1 MANKNSVNIQL
12 NINTAFTNIDQ
23 AVKDFKSKISN
34 LNISE
39 GLELDLTK
47 NFQKQAKEI
56 QSTLKQVGTFD
67 FTTGSSKEYLA
78 LVTKLKN
85 EYSSLSAMIKQY
97 RDTFVTTADSVIQNQ
112 NQIIN
117 SITKDIDA
125 KKAQLDVLKQGEAA
139 YNKQVSGVGQLSEE
153 EKKLA
158 QIYSNNIPQ
167 IKQLNSEITTLTK
180 SRAGHKGVVTKLTKE
195 STNYQQILGQ
205 EEQTLKV
212 TKSSIDSVT
221 SANAKN
227 LEQLKQLEQLK
238 KSETKAAE
246 EAAKAAEKEAKAK
259 QELQKV
265 SQTFVKDI
273 TKEDVETD
281 KLTNAI
287 SQQIIQWT
295 SFSAIVHAAQ
305 RAIKDIIQTYQ
316 ELDDNLSAISAVSG
330 ISTQELW
337 GDMPSMIDNANKLAL
352 SINDLTD
359 GMLTLYQ
366 QGLNTAEVETRLDAA
381 GKLAAISQQDLGTAV
396 DQLTAIMNTFN
407 LSTEDSARV
416 VDILANESANSAI
429 SVAEL
434 GTALQP
440 VASLAASAGM
450 SLETTTA
457 FITTMES
464 TTRQSASVIG
474 NALKTIIARFQQLKT
489 SSDELEDGTSANDV
503 EKALA
508 SAGVALRDATGNFRD
523 FDEVIMELSSKW
535 DTLDSNTQ
543 RYIATVGAGTRQ
555 QSQFIALVSNYAKNV
570 ENISTATN
578 SAGAAEKQF
587 QAVSN
592 NLSSAL
598 TRLDNSFASLKTSWT
613 GSINIITLLVDAL
626 SALVNVIAKV
636 PLGLQLAT
644 AAFGVLIVK
653 QTAAELASQKLVIQ
667 MAKETAARKM
677 LSSIEDSSLD
687 SDKKLVV
694 LKELLSAKSK
704 GLSASELYLSGV
716 LKDLTKAERVE
727 IISAYKSI
735 TANETLK
742 ISFDLIRTSALKAAA
757 AIKAFILENPE
768 IVAIAAVVGIAVTAF
783 TALQNQ
789 SKKTQEQI
797 DNLTNSIR
805 ELNSSAQET
814 QGIADSLDGY
824 IDALKQAHGAG
835 EDLTSIRKEIEKSGY
850 LEKTGVDVLTA
861 SYEDLLEILQ
871 QVSDEKGKQASI
883 ERGKALNKQAE
894 LNKIN
899 TEDAYKNT
907 SDDVHTAYYK
917 NNGED
922 VSNLFIE
929 SHRYSSDPEIQEDI
943 IEQGLKVKYYAI
955 IDGQKKY
962 FDTYKAAKEAIY
974 DARDKQETP
983 SQNYSNQNAQDLINT
998 VESVEQDFFTSLN
1011 LSAEQ
1016 SISLI
1021 KIWGSKI
1028 GNAIIDEKT
1037 NTITPAFRDFMEDVG
1052 PALTENANQLNIT
1065 TEDIFNYLNGNF
1077 TNLNYETISA
1087 IQEALNSTIASIE
1100 DNQKDQLQIFTNDAL
1115 ENYDNTRKQL
1125 SNKLTSGDYQIID
1138 KTTAERIGIQGLQIL
1153 EDTLERQGAKS
1164 AEALGNIF
1172 SDLIS
1177 QGISNTNLESA
1188 MSQLY
1193 DAFSNLDVSD
1203 IDSVTKVTEQLQ
1215 SLANQGIIT
1224 NDQVIVLL
1232 NTLGEYNKTIGL
1244 LTSSTNQANSQVEFF
1259 NQALD
1264 NGYNTFEEME
1274 QAATTAGLSIEEVG
1288 AHIDSTTGKW
1298 IASKDAVHNYAVEL
1312 GNATAAEA
1320 NSILAKAALE
1330 NQSLANAIA
1339 MDNEAI
1345 ASNGLTTTEVGNT
1358 IMALQSKK
1366 EKAKADVDLAQSA
1379 VDSAKT
1385 QLDVAQGNAAAVEG
1399 SVNSQAENQKIAIR
1413 NTSKMGQAIKSIIE
1427 GIVNAWP
1434 ALGKF
1439 FGGFS
1444 DAIGVAA
1451 DETVE
1456 SAKSSADAVADA
1468 QKNLDNANENLAA
1481 AQDHLN
1487 EIDQGISILE
1497 SYKGAINGATN
1508 GLKNYGQAA
1517 KRAGSGGS
1525 SAANGTNEATDAL
1538 EAQKDAL
1545 QKVINQWEDYKSKLE
1560 DSKQALEDQ
1569 KSALEELNDKLKD
1582 NLELYLDLIKTKLND
1597 EIDRQTT
1604 AVEAYYDAIKNTI
1617 QSQIDAFEDQLDEL
1631 KRKADELQDKADE
1644 LQEEAEKQED
1654 SLNKLYEAA
1663 TSYYEAVQSGI
1674 DNEINL
1680 QDDAIEKNEYKI
1692 SLLEQQK
1699 EAIQEQI
1706 DNLDKAADSESKLLN
1721 LEKARDALANARNQ
1735 KTRMVLT
1742 NGGGW
1747 RLKTDAAAV
1756 QDAQSNLA
1764 SAEKDYQKELLERQ
1778 QEKLDDQISELE
1790 EQNDKIEDI
1799 KEDLEE
1805 QKDSIDNIIQDWDD
1819 AADNLG
1825 KTTSELEE
1833 QTRLLEMIAQASQ
1846 AERDDMLNDFQ
1857 SNVAQNN
1864 DQFQNASDATNE
1876 VNQASNEYDY
1886 QNNAD
1891 NQDSISAAIEALK
1904 QQQNLTDEALKQYF
1918 ENLLSNNAEEVAIQ
1932 QQMQELVNQ
1941 IIQNG
1946 NGSLEA
1952 FLEYQGQINEALQ
1965 AANEFASNQAEYI
1978 NKINETIGFYEEWSN
1993 RLDMT
1998 SSEINERQ
2006 QIMNE
2011 INNSTLAS
2019 LLEGGSTFNQLQG
2032 QYDEIV
2038 RNNDEA
2044 VRIQEQIDEIDAQID
2059 QVQDQIDS
2067 LKAQQEEISK
2077 QEQQLSNA
2085 NTNKTTSAAKS
2096 AGSGV
2101 SKSVSNASTEIS
2113 GATDKVNKSVGTFQ
2127 TDLSFR
2133 LGVVNGSLTGIK
2145 SVLDQINQKDFNI
2158 TVNSPVSG
2166 YLGGVGGR
2174 SFGGPIGFST
2184 GGVDDFTK
2192 TVAVHGTKNRPELVL
2207 NNSQSAALFKYID
2220 SMTRIPTLSSAGSAR
2235 NALQAFNNTTNNTT
2249 NEGTSFTGCE
2259 FNIES
2264 NASNLDSL
2272 VRELKQSSSIKRK

>member
-85 EYSSLSAMIKQY
+85 EYSSLSAMVKQY

-158 QIYSNNIPQ
+158 QTYSNNIPQ
-167 IKQLNSEITTLTK
+167 IKQLNFEITTLTK
-180 SRAGHKGVVTKLTKE
+180 SRAGHKSIVTKLTRE

-227 LEQLKQLEQLK
+227 LEQLKQSEQLK

-246 EAAKAAEKEAKAK
+246 EAAKAVEKEAKAK

-273 TKEDVETD
+273 TKEAVETD

-305 RAIKDIIQTYQ
+305 RSIKDIIQTYQ

-366 QGLNTAEVETRLDAA
+366 QGLNTVEVETRLDAA

-489 SSDELEDGTSANDV
+489 SSDALEDGTSANDV

-598 TRLDNSFASLKTSWT
+598 TRLDNGFTAIKTSWT
-613 GSINIITLLVDAL
+613 DSINVLTLLVDAL
-626 SALVNVIAKV
+626 SGLLRVIALI
-636 PLGLQLAT
+636 PAPIQLVT
-644 AAFGVLIVK
+644 VAFGAMVAK
-653 QTAAELASQKLVIQ
+653 QVASELQSQRNIAQMFKEAAAQEMLETVQK
-667 MAKETAARKM
+667 
-677 LSSIEDSSLD
+677 SSL
-687 SDKKLVV
+687 STNEKIAV
-694 LKELLSAKSK
+694 LKELLRSKSK
-704 GLSASELYLSGV
+704 GLTEAQVAESLV
-716 LKDLTKAERVE
+716 LKGLTEAEKTQVVT
-727 IISAYKSI
+727 AYSEV
-735 TANETLK
+735 TANTAVEL
-742 ISFDLIRTSALKAAA
+742 SFDLIKTSALKATA
-757 AIKAFILENPE
+757 AIKTFATQHPIILAISLAISVAAAAFS
-768 IVAIAAVVGIAVTAF
+768 F
-783 TALQNQ
+783 FQ
-789 SKKTQEQI
+789 SQAEKAKQKIEDLI
-797 DNLTNSIR
+797 SSIR

-824 IDALKQAHGAG
+824 IDSLKQAHAAG
-835 EDLTSIRKEIEKSGY
+835 EDLTSIRKEIESSGY
-850 LEKTGVDVLTA
+850 LEKTGIDVLTA
-861 SYEDLLEILQ
+861 SYKDLLEILQ
-871 QVSDEKGKQASI
+871 QVSDEKEKQASI
-883 ERGKALNKQAE
+883 DRGKALLQEASLDQINGKKSVKNTNKQIEKQYYDQEGNKANLPASNYLGE
-894 LNKIN
+894 TEYQQITRLNYTVKYSVNIDGKIQ
-899 TEDAYKNT
+899 TFDTQQEAEDALEQ
-907 SDDVHTAYYK
+907 AI
-917 NNGED
+917 ED
-922 VSNLFIE
+922 
-929 SHRYSSDPEIQEDI
+929 
-943 IEQGLKVKYYAI
+943 
-955 IDGQKKY
+955 
-962 FDTYKAAKEAIY
+962 FDNPK
-974 DARDKQETP
+974 
-983 SQNYSNQNAQDLINT
+983 QNYSTSDATDIVNAIQDIDQN
-998 VESVEQDFFTSLN
+998 FFTALN
-1011 LSAEQ
+1011 LSSEQ
-1016 SISLI
+1016 ASGLI
-1021 KIWGSKI
+1021 QIWGAKI
-1028 GNAIIDEKT
+1028 GGSIYDSEKEE
-1037 NTITPAFRDFMEDVG
+1037 IEPAFQNFITGIGQSVAQAGE
-1052 PALTENANQLNIT
+1052 QLNVST
-1065 TEDIFNYLNGNF
+1065 KDIFNYLNGNF
-1077 TNLNYETISA
+1077 SNLNQETINA
-1087 IQEALNSTIASIE
+1087 IQSALQSAVNQLEGEQKEQLNEFVENSNDAY
-1100 DNQKDQLQIFTNDAL
+1100 NDAL
-1115 ENYDNTRKQL
+1115 DELRDSLTQDYQL
-1125 SNKLTSGDYQIID
+1125 LSDEDAGSLGFEALQKIQDALESGGKDFAQTAAQILTGDISDALKDTDFTGNAEQIID
-1138 KTTAERIGIQGLQIL
+1138 DLQNVL
-1153 EDTLERQGAKS
+1153 DNTDT
-1164 AEALGNIF
+1164 
-1172 SDLIS
+1172 
-1177 QGISNTNLESA
+1177 
-1188 MSQLY
+1188 
-1193 DAFSNLDVSD
+1193 SNLDSL
-1203 IDSVTKVTEQLQ
+1203 TESIKFLTESEYANLPIVQDLILYYQQLQ
-1215 SLANQGIIT
+1215 GALVDSNNVMTNAYQTAENYENALTAVANAASGT
-1224 NDQVIVLL
+1224 VI
-1232 NTLGEYNKTIGL
+1232 
-1244 LTSSTNQANSQVEFF
+1244 SWSDVESVMT
-1259 NQALD
+1259 A
-1264 NGYNTFEEME
+1264 
-1274 QAATTAGLSIEEVG
+1274 AGLS
-1288 AHIDSTTGKW
+1288 AND
-1298 IASKDAVHNYAVEL
+1298 ASKYFERVAGGFTLTAQNAQLLVDKLAGAT
-1312 GNATAAEA
+1312 NATYEQAISEQESAKASHTANAEKITSLAKYLRSLALKAQAEGEAVVASASLVSAEVTVAEA
-1320 NSILAKAALE
+1320 IDQV
-1330 NQSLANAIA
+1330 NQIA
-1339 MDNEAI
+1339 GGEA
-1345 ASNGLTTTEVGNT
+1345 ST
-1358 IMALQSKK
+1358 I
-1366 EKAKADVDLAQSA
+1366 
-1379 VDSAKT
+1379 T
-1385 QLDVAQGNAAAVEG
+1385 QLAVNTSYTADQLTAFANELTSMAADERSAAAAAQQNIDMLKNMQAGAASAANSWRNYGNAAKSGGGDG
-1399 SVNSQAENQKIAIR
+1399 S
-1413 NTSKMGQAIKSIIE
+1413 
-1427 GIVNAWP
+1427 NA
-1434 ALGKF
+1434 A
-1439 FGGFS
+1439 
-1444 DAIGVAA
+1444 
-1451 DETVE
+1451 
-1456 SAKSSADAVADA
+1456 ADAV
-1468 QKNLDNANENLAA
+1468 
-1481 AQDHLN
+1481 
-1487 EIDQGISILE
+1487 
-1497 SYKGAINGATN
+1497 
-1508 GLKNYGQAA
+1508 
-1517 KRAGSGGS
+1517 
-1525 SAANGTNEATDAL
+1525 NEAKEAL

-1545 QKVINQWEDYKSKLE
+1545 QKVIDQWEDYKEELE
-1560 DSKQALEDQ
+1560 SQKDALEEQ
-1569 KSALEELNDKLKD
+1569 KDALEELNDKLKD
-1582 NLELYLDLIKTKLND
+1582 NLELYLDLIKTKLED

-1747 RLKTDAAAV
+1747 RLKTDTAAV
-1756 QDAQSNLA
+1756 QDVQSNLA

-1833 QTRLLEMIAQASQ
+1833 QTRLLEKITSATE
-1846 AERDDMLNDFQ
+1846 AERNEMLQGFQ

-1864 DQFQNASDATNE
+1864 NQFQAAADATNE
-1876 VNQASNEYDY
+1876 ANQASNKYDY

-1946 NGSLEA
+1946 NGSLDA

-2011 INNSTLAS
+2011 INNATLAS

-2044 VRIQEQIDEIDAQID
+2044 VRIQEQIDGIDAQID

-2067 LKAQQEEISK
+2067 LKAQQQILSD
-2077 QEQQLSNA
+2077 QQKALDKA
-2085 NTNKTTSAAKS
+2085 NTYSVTKATES

-2113 GATDKVNKSVGTFQ
+2113 GATDEVNKSVSNLQ
-2127 TDLSFR
+2127 TSSSDKLDLT
-2133 LGVVNGSLTGIK
+2133 NGNLSNIK
-2145 SVLDQINQKDFNI
+2145 GVLDQINQKDFN
-2158 TVNSPVSG
+2158 VS
-2166 YLGGVGGR
+2166 LI
-2174 SFGGPIGFST
+2174 SFGSKKEDAVGSHGTQIGFST

-2235 NALQAFNNTTNNTT
+2235 NALQAFNSTTNNTT

-2264 NASNLDSL
+2264 NANNLDSL

>member
-34 LNISE
+34 LNISSQL
-39 GLELDLTK
+39 GNDLVN
-47 NFQKQAKEI
+47 NFQKQAVQIKN
-56 QSTLKQVGTFD
+56 TLQQVGNYD
-67 FTTGSSKEYLA
+67 LSAGGSGNTKEY
-78 LVTKLKN
+78 TKLVQQLKDQ
-85 EYSSLSAMIKQY
+85 YASLNSMIKQY
-97 RDTFVTTADSVIQNQ
+97 SDTFIAKTTQNIEKQKEEIAVKTTSIQAYEKELAALEEGKDAYLSLQ
-112 NQIIN
+112 AG
-117 SITKDIDA
+117 STDLTK
-125 KKAQLDVLKQGEAA
+125 K
-139 YNKQVSGVGQLSEE
+139 
-153 EKKLA
+153 EKELA
-158 QIYSNNIPQ
+158 QTYESNIPKINEINEK
-167 IKQLNSEITTLTK
+167 IKALTK
-180 SRAGHKGVVTKLTKE
+180 SRSAHQGALTKSERALKAHNQVLEEEKNQSKVIKNEIDQVTNSRKQEVAQLKE
-195 STNYQQILGQ
+195 SEIQLDKNTKSRE
-205 EEQTLKV
+205 EEQEALEKWQRT
-212 TKSSIDSVT
+212 SSTFGKDFI
-221 SANAKN
+221 N
-227 LEQLKQLEQLK
+227 
-238 KSETKAAE
+238 
-246 EAAKAAEKEAKAK
+246 AAKGSDS
-259 QELQKV
+259 L
-265 SQTFVKDI
+265 SDS
-273 TKEDVETD
+273 
-281 KLTNAI
+281 L
-287 SQQIIQWT
+287 SRQIIQWT
-295 SFSAIVHAAQ
+295 SFNAIVKVAQ
-305 RAIKDIIQTYQ
+305 RAISDIIQTYQ

-366 QGLNTAEVETRLDAA
+366 QGLNTVEVETRLDAA

-489 SSDELEDGTSANDV
+489 SSDDLEDGTSANDV

-587 QAVSN
+587 YAVSN

-613 GSINIITLLVDAL
+613 EGINVITLFVDVLTELIKGFASLPTGIQAASGALVVLSARLLATSTAQGKLASAQQIVNILNKTTLDSTQKQSVADLALAAAKKKLTAEQFKATLETSGLNDELKEQIVLFYNQTTGIKSLIQGFKNLGTTIKSTTKQLTTFLTSPIGIAL
-626 SALVNVIAKV
+626 SALAVSVGLITFHFEQEKEAAK
-636 PLGLQLAT
+636 
-644 AAFGVLIVK
+644 
-653 QTAAELASQKLVIQ
+653 
-667 MAKETAARKM
+667 
-677 LSSIEDSSLD
+677 
-687 SDKKLVV
+687 
-694 LKELLSAKSK
+694 
-704 GLSASELYLSGV
+704 
-716 LKDLTKAERVE
+716 KAQE
-727 IISAYKSI
+727 
-735 TANETLK
+735 
-742 ISFDLIRTSALKAAA
+742 
-757 AIKAFILENPE
+757 AI
-768 IVAIAAVVGIAVTAF
+768 
-783 TALQNQ
+783 
-789 SKKTQEQI
+789 
-797 DNLTNSIR
+797 DD
-805 ELNSSAQET
+805 LNSSSQEHADQAQAYET
-814 QGIADSLDGY
+814 EIQSLQDY
-824 IDALKQAHGAG
+824 AEKLKEAYSAG
-835 EDLTSIRKEIEKSGY
+835 QDLTDIKKEIANSFDESV
-850 LEKTGVDVLTA
+850 LGVDAERA
-861 SYEDLLEILQ
+861 SYEDLTQAINETI
-871 QVSDEKGKQASI
+871 DAKEKLVKIEQAQSI
-883 ERGKALNKQAE
+883 IDKENANKQEAQRLKELKNNVTGLSSNAGEWKYTENGKEKSMSAASFTLRAKREGKTEKELATGLSATLTYNLKDANGNVIFSGTEEEFDKELDRLRGNFYTKDEAE
-894 LNKIN
+894 ALYVQSKDNGYDFGNTFNFDQIIN
-899 TEDAYKNT
+899 TIQLAKQQLGSEI
-907 SDDVHTAYYK
+907 VGE
-917 NNGED
+917 NGL
-922 VSNLFIE
+922 SNL
-929 SHRYSSDPEIQEDI
+929 
-943 IEQGLKVKYYAI
+943 
-955 IDGQKKY
+955 Y
-962 FDTYKAAKEAIY
+962 FDFQTELESVQQQIQAKLGISANDFFAYING
-974 DARDKQETP
+974 
-983 SQNYSNQNAQDLINT
+983 NYSQLSSETLNALQTEFD
-998 VESVEQDFFTSLN
+998 N
-1011 LSAEQ
+1011 LSAGYNADIESSLEDSTNSVKGAMVSANESYKQ
-1016 SISLI
+1016 AFDDAYAKIADYGIISREDAEALGLGTTERVVNAFESGGVEAAELI
-1021 KIWGSKI
+1021 RDILNG
-1028 GNAIIDEKT
+1028 AITKAFADVEIPSEIPDE
-1037 NTITPAFRDFMEDVG
+1037 I
-1052 PALTENANQLNIT
+1052 ANQFKEVLGDSFSDIDFSSLGT
-1065 TEDIFNYLNGNF
+1065 AVEDL
-1077 TNLNYETISA
+1077 
-1087 IQEALNSTIASIE
+1087 
-1100 DNQKDQLQIFTNDAL
+1100 
-1115 ENYDNTRKQL
+1115 L
-1125 SNKLTSGDYQIID
+1125 SSFDSGDLSFSNLIESLELLETLCPGVSDQINSIVAALQAE
-1138 KTTAERIGIQGLQIL
+1138 KAAQEETFTTMTNVNQVWSDFNQGLQIAQNL
-1153 EDTLERQGAKS
+1153 ASETGASFEEMSTLAELLGTTVDQLIASGSLTAIGDKYYTNAQQAQEWITSLYGLSDAELAS
-1164 AEALGNIF
+1164 AEA
-1172 SDLIS
+1172 
-1177 QGISNTNLESA
+1177 
-1188 MSQLY
+1188 
-1193 DAFSNLDVSD
+1193 
-1203 IDSVTKVTEQLQ
+1203 
-1215 SLANQGIIT
+1215 
-1224 NDQVIVLL
+1224 
-1232 NTLGEYNKTIGL
+1232 EYR
-1244 LTSSTNQANSQVEFF
+1244 
-1259 NQALD
+1259 
-1264 NGYNTFEEME
+1264 
-1274 QAATTAGLSIEEVG
+1274 
-1288 AHIDSTTGKW
+1288 
-1298 IASKDAVHNYAVEL
+1298 
-1312 GNATAAEA
+1312 AAEA
-1320 NSILAKAALE
+1320 TASSTASK
-1330 NQSLANAIA
+1330 IA
-1339 MDNEAI
+1339 GYKQQLDAAI
-1345 ASNGLTTTEVGNT
+1345 ASAKGTLATAQANVNAGPTFNKLKNAGIAAAKGMQQLNIQVGDAAPGVMEVADANVATADTLDQLVAELEQYSAKLGDAQAEQEA
-1358 IMALQSKK
+1358 MASDAG
-1366 EKAKADVDLAQSA
+1366 AKADFIAGLR
-1379 VDSAKT
+1379 T
-1385 QLDVAQGNAAAVEG
+1385 QLSGAKEDWQNYGKAASSGGGGG
-1399 SVNSQAENQKIAIR
+1399 SNK
-1413 NTSKMGQAIKSIIE
+1413 
-1427 GIVNAWP
+1427 
-1434 ALGKF
+1434 
-1439 FGGFS
+1439 
-1444 DAIGVAA
+1444 AA
-1451 DETVE
+1451 DGVNE
-1456 SAKSSADAVADA
+1456 AKEALDA
-1468 QKNLDNANENLAA
+1468 QKE
-1481 AQDHLN
+1481 
-1487 EIDQGISILE
+1487 
-1497 SYKGAINGATN
+1497 
-1508 GLKNYGQAA
+1508 
-1517 KRAGSGGS
+1517 
-1525 SAANGTNEATDAL
+1525 
-1538 EAQKDAL
+1538 AL
-1545 QKVINQWEDYKSKLE
+1545 QKVIDQWEDYKEELE
-1560 DSKQALEDQ
+1560 SQKDALEDQ
-1569 KSALEELNDKLKD
+1569 KDALEELNDKLKD
-1582 NLELYLDLIKTKLND
+1582 NLELYLDLIKTKLED

-1617 QSQIDAFEDQLDEL
+1617 QSQIDAFENQLDKL
-1631 KRKADELQDKADE
+1631 KRKADELQDKADG

-1699 EAIQEQI
+1699 DAFQDQI
-1706 DNLDKAADSESKLLN
+1706 DNLELTVMRFKDLLN

-1747 RLKTDAAAV
+1747 RLKTDTAAV

-1833 QTRLLEMIAQASQ
+1833 QTRLLEKIASATE
-1846 AERDDMLNDFQ
+1846 AERNEMLQGFQ

-1864 DQFQNASDATNE
+1864 NQFQAAADATNE
-1876 VNQASNEYDY
+1876 ANQASNEYDY

-1946 NGSLEA
+1946 NGSLDA

-2011 INNSTLAS
+2011 INNATLAS

-2044 VRIQEQIDEIDAQID
+2044 VRIQEQIDGIDAQID

-2158 TVNSPVSG
+2158 TVNSPASG

-2174 SFGGPIGFST
+2174 SSGGPIGFST

-2264 NASNLDSL
+2264 NANNLDSL